1 MTLTPKIL
9 AEIVNN
15 ALKNISERE
24 VLAADIRNE
33 LKQYEFE
40 EPGGETQE
48 FIVIRNYL
56 KTISKMGMLRNSM
69 ATIMPK
75 YH

>member
-1 MTLTPKIL
+1 MPKIL

>member
-1 MTLTPKIL
+1 MTLMPKIL